1 MKWVISQDGCAG
13 GVRAGL
19 GSCSCGDGPRRNMSV
34 VRKLGCSAVCTT
46 ASSHYRFTPTL
57 VVLGETGLLGKVA
70 SALCAEQVRGL
81 WVTVVARR
89 RLWLCVQPKVAQE
102 AGGS

>member
-19 GSCSCGDGPRRNMSV
+19 CLCSCSDGPRRNMSV
-34 VRKLGCSAVCTT
+34 VTKLGCLAVCTT
-46 ASSHYRFTPTL
+46 ARSHYEFPPSL

-70 SALCAEQVRGL
+70 SAP
-81 WVTVVARR
+81 
-89 RLWLCVQPKVAQE
+89 VQ
-102 AGGS
+102 SR